1 MGKLILSEDR
11 ENSAVNIFFNKKR
24 YITKE
29 EGKII
34 TTIYTTRDWIP
45 IDERGTKK
53 FSDVIVITHC
63 PDKDSIDK
71 ILETDRNAKFYYNG
85 IEFTYDEILK
95 FL

>member
-24 YITKE
+24 RIIKE
-29 EGKII
+29 EGKFI
-34 TTIYTTRDWIP
+34 TSIYTTRDWIP
-45 IDERGTKK
+45 IDEMGTKK
-53 FSDVIVITHC
+53 FSDVTAITHC

>member
-45 IDERGTKK
+45 IDEGVPK
-53 FSDVIVITHC
+53 SLVM
-63 PDKDSIDK
+63 
-71 ILETDRNAKFYYNG
+71 
-85 IEFTYDEILK
+85 
-95 FL
+95 